1 MTPIPVAATRHS
13 GVKVSDEKKKL
24 LVVYHTQGVRT
35 AELAEAVM
43 QGARSIDETDTVLK
57 RAFDTTADDLL
68 AADGIV
74 FGTPENF
81 GYMSGALKDL
91 FDRTYYACENR
102 MDGKPYA
109 VFVCAGNDGTGA
121 VFNIDRICTGLKLKK
136 VFEPVVA
143 RKVNTTELLAKC
155 EELGATLAAG
165 IASAFFETP
174 PLQRYDQSTASVC
187 DTRGSTR

>member
-1 MTPIPVAATRHS
+1 MAMKPPRAPLPSDAKLS
-13 GVKVSDEKKKL
+13 GAKKKL

-43 QGARSIDETDTVLK
+43 QGARSIDETETQLK
-57 RAFDTTADDLL
+57 RAFDTTAEDLL

-102 MDGKPYA
+102 VDGKPYA
-109 VFVCAGNDGTGA
+109 VFICAGNDGTGA

-143 RKVNTTELLAKC
+143 RKVNTPELLAKC

-165 IASAFFETP
+165 IAFGVF
-174 PLQRYDQSTASVC
+174 
-187 DTRGSTR
+187 